1 MSQVC
6 RLTINGDVVA
16 ANPGDLLLD
25 AALMNGIELPHDCRS
40 GYCGTCRVRVLAGRC
55 LGGASDIPNVIH
67 ACQTRVISDL
77 TVVLEKVPEIVQVSG
92 EIAGLVNVAPDVV
105 EVCIESREPF
115 DYLPGQYLAVQFRG
129 FPKRYYSPTGP
140 LQSSRNPE
148 LIRFHVRRLRRA
160 RVSSALGRNIKK
172 GHQLKMTGPFG
183 SAYFRRNTAA
193 RLVLISSGTGFAPI
207 WSIAAAALREKPK
220 RELILIVG
228 ARDLYSLYMIP
239 ALCWLAQFPNVTI
252 IPTVGGEQGITS
264 AVRLGPPTDYLP
276 ALSVDDMVYVAGDP
290 RLVHAVAQIAAA
302 QGVTCFANSFVPAT
316 DSKSAQTFL
325 SRTVAWLTPAA
336 KNTAAA
342 PHLAAAR
349 AIRR

>member
-55 LGGASDIPNVIH
+55 LGGASDISNVVH

-148 LIRFHVRRLRRA
+148 LIRFHVRRLWTKA
-160 RVSSALGRNIKK
+160 TTSAGNGVPK
-172 GHQLKMTGPFG
+172 
-183 SAYFRRNTAA
+183 
-193 RLVLISSGTGFAPI
+193 SGF
-207 WSIAAAALREKPK
+207 
-220 RELILIVG
+220 
-228 ARDLYSLYMIP
+228 D
-239 ALCWLAQFPNVTI
+239 
-252 IPTVGGEQGITS
+252 TVGDTNVNGKGRIGAGGCQQPVPGNPARHETNEQ
-264 AVRLGPPTDYLP
+264 ADEDQRDDN
-276 ALSVDDMVYVAGDP
+276 LSDP
-290 RLVHAVAQIAAA
+290 
-302 QGVTCFANSFVPAT
+302 G
-316 DSKSAQTFL
+316 QTN
-325 SRTVAWLTPAA
+325 RCRWCGGG
-336 KNTAAA
+336 
-342 PHLAAAR
+342 R
-349 AIRR
+349 I